1 VTLRYAAQL
10 ADVRTRGAKLVR
22 TVQEVEGESLL
33 VGEMPEGC
41 RLCANGSKMV
51 LFVTGL
57 CDSGCFYCPL
67 SQEKSNE
74 DVIYADEMIVSN
86 EGDILAEAESIGA
99 EGAGFSGGD
108 PLCVLE
114 RTLDYLALLKS
125 NHGEQFHIHLYT
137 SQADVE
143 REVLEQLRDAGLDEI
158 RFHPMSDDW
167 SGVEAAIELGMRVGI
182 EVPAI
187 PGERDSLVTV
197 AKRAEEMGVSF
208 LNINELESSETNFDS
223 LLSHGL
229 KLRST
234 DSSAIL
240 GSAELARE
248 IIEWASENLETLSV
262 HYCSARFKD
271 SVQMKNRLQRRIERT
286 IREFEV
292 PADDEPLVI
301 LGLIRAPHGS
311 ELSLDELEAIQD
323 TLEGDFDVPLDLM
336 HVDMLRSRIEI
347 AGWILTEIAEELKG
361 RLTKVGITHELGI
374 VVEYPSWDR
383 LQTQFDPL

>member
-1 VTLRYAAQL
+1 MARA
-10 ADVRTRGAKLVR
+10 
-22 TVQEVEGESLL
+22 VQEVEGNSLL
-33 VGEMPEGC
+33 VGEMPHGC
-41 RLCANGSKMV
+41 RLCATGSKMV

-67 SQEKSNE
+67 SEEKSNE
-74 DVIYADEMIVSN
+74 DVTYADEMIVGN
-86 EGDILAEAESIGA
+86 EDDILTESESIGA

-108 PLCVLE
+108 PLCTLE
-114 RTLDYLALLKS
+114 RTLRYLTLLKS
-125 NHGEQFHIHLYT
+125 THGEQFHIHLYT

-143 REVLEQLRDAGLDEI
+143 KEVLKQLRDAGLDEI
-158 RFHPMSDDW
+158 RFHPMNDDW
-167 SGVEAAIELGMRVGI
+167 SGIEAAIKLGMTVGV

-187 PGERDSLVTV
+187 PGERNTLEEV
-197 AKRAEEMGVSF
+197 AKRAEKMGVSF

-223 LLSHGL
+223 LLSKGL
-229 KLRST
+229 KLKST

-240 GSAELARE
+240 GSAELARA
-248 IIEWASENLETLSV
+248 IVEWASENLDTLSV
-262 HYCSARFKD
+262 HYCSAKFKD
-271 SVQMKNRLQRRIERT
+271 SVQMRNRLKRRLERT

-292 PADDEPLVI
+292 PAEDEPLVI

-311 ELSLDELEAIQD
+311 ELSLRELEAIKD
-323 TLEGDFDVPLDLM
+323 TLEADFDVPLDLM
-336 HVDMLRSRIEI
+336 HVDMLRNRIEI

-361 RLTKVGITHELGI
+361 RLTGNGINHELGI

>member
-1 VTLRYAAQL
+1 
-10 ADVRTRGAKLVR
+10 
-22 TVQEVEGESLL
+22 
-33 VGEMPEGC
+33 
-41 RLCANGSKMV
+41 MV

-74 DVIYADEMIVSN
+74 DVIYADEMIVGN
-86 EGDILAEAESIGA
+86 DGDILTESESIGA
-99 EGAGFSGGD
+99 EGAGLSGGD
-108 PLCVLE
+108 PLCTLE
-114 RTLDYLALLKS
+114 RTLGYLALLK
-125 NHGEQFHIHLYT
+125 NTHGEQFHIHLYT

-143 REVLEQLRDAGLDEI
+143 REVLKQLRDAGLDEI

-167 SGVEAAIELGMRVGI
+167 SGIEAAIELRMTVGI

-187 PGERDSLVTV
+187 PGERDALEEV
-197 AKRAEEMGVSF
+197 AKRAERMGVSF
-208 LNINELESSETNFDS
+208 LNINELESSETNFDA

-234 DSSAIL
+234 DSSSIL

-248 IIEWASENLETLSV
+248 VVEWASENLDTLSV

-271 SVQMKNRLQRRIERT
+271 SVQMRNRLKRRLERT
-286 IREFEV
+286 IREFEL
-292 PADDEPLVI
+292 PADDEPLI
-301 LGLIRAPHGS
+301 IMGLIRAPHGS
-311 ELSLDELEAIQD
+311 ELSPSELEAIKH
-323 TLEGDFDVPLDLM
+323 TLEASFDVSLNLMNVDL
-336 HVDMLRSRIEI
+336 LRSRIEI

-361 RLTKVGITHELGI
+361 ILTEDGITHELGI